1 MDHVATLQGFHKLSQ
16 TNSNFR
22 KLIHRRDRQSR
33 AIFCLFC
40 NTHIMCA
47 RVAHEFDLLPRSPRA
62 NSGVV
67 QNSGQFGA
75 ISSLGSFAHCTRLAL
90 LAALVIS
97 HPLPPPSAPPPSASP
112 LPALPPRML
121 ARMATPGCATQAPSL
136 TLTSPPR
143 STGPP
148 PGSPWLPRPWPARHN
163 SCA

>member
-97 HPLPPPSAPPPSASP
+97 HPLPPPSAPPPLRFPSP
-112 LPALPPRML
+112 STAPPHAGPHGYAWLRHPGTLPHPHFSPALDGPAAWL
-121 ARMATPGCATQAPSL
+121 ALAASSLACAP
-136 TLTSPPR
+136 
-143 STGPP
+143 
-148 PGSPWLPRPWPARHN
+148 
-163 SCA
+163 